1 MSAVL
6 FSRLEEYLSR
16 LSCNDQT
23 QTRVWVDADGRAQG
37 RYFNSTLT
45 SAFQPIR
52 ALHDGAVIGH
62 EGFARSYSEADPG
75 LCVWKLLDHAASDD
89 ESVALDRLC
98 RMLHAMNFFRQ
109 PEAGG
114 SDLYLSVHAR
124 LMAAVDGN
132 HGAAF
137 GRVLEA
143 LDLPRERIVLQ
154 LPVVS
159 RQQNW
164 LLDYV
169 ADNYRRNGFRIAV
182 NAVDATEALTL
193 IERVRPAVVKIDA
206 REVGRDEPMLR
217 LLSACD
223 GIDVRA
229 VFKRVESAQVADAL
243 GSIAAQCGKTVHIQ
257 GFLRDLPTA
266 SLGADARLGNVVV
279 PVPAA
284 SLRAGAA

>member
-1 MSAVL
+1 MSAAIL
-6 FSRLEEYLSR
+6 FFRLEDYLSR
-16 LSCNDQT
+16 LSHNGQT
-23 QTRVWVDADGRAQG
+23 QVWVDAEGRAQG

-52 ALHDGAVIGH
+52 ALHDGSVIGY
-62 EGFARSYSEADPG
+62 EGFARSYSEADQG

-109 PEAGG
+109 PEAGD

-132 HGAAF
+132 HGTAF

-143 LDLPRERIVLQ
+143 LELPRERIVLQ

-169 ADNYRRNGFRIAV
+169 ADNYRRNGFRIAL
-182 NAVDATEALTL
+182 NALDATDALRL
-193 IERVRPAVVKIDA
+193 VERVRPAVVKIDA
-206 REVGRDEPMLR
+206 REIVDDEPVLR

-223 GIDVRA
+223 GIGVQT
-229 VFKRVESAQVADAL
+229 VFKRVESVRVAGAL

-257 GFLRDLPTA
+257 GFLHDL
-266 SLGADARLGNVVV
+266 
-279 PVPAA
+279 PAA
-284 SLRAGAA
+284 SLGSGNAVAPMPVAMLRAGVA

>member
-1 MSAVL
+1 MLGAL
-6 FSRLEEYLSR
+6 FSRLEDYLSR
-16 LSCNDQT
+16 LSCNGQT
-23 QTRVWVDADGRAQG
+23 QTRVWAHAEGRAQG

-143 LDLPRERIVLQ
+143 LELPRERIVLQ
-154 LPVVS
+154 LPVVT

-182 NAVDATEALTL
+182 NVPDATEALTL
-193 IERVRPAVVKIDA
+193 VERMRPAVVKIDA
-206 REVGRDEPMLR
+206 REIGRDEPVLR
-217 LLSACD
+217 LLAACD
-223 GIDVRA
+223 RIGVRA
-229 VFKRVESAQVADAL
+229 VFKRVESMQVADAL
-243 GSIAAQCGKTVHIQ
+243 KRIAAQCGKTAHVQ
-257 GFLRDLPTA
+257 GFLHDLPTA
-266 SLGADARLGNVVV
+266 SLGAGARLGNVVPPL
-279 PVPAA
+279 PVAM
-284 SLRAGAA
+284 LRAGAA

>member
-1 MSAVL
+1 MLGAL
-6 FSRLEEYLSR
+6 FSRLEDYLSR
-16 LSCNDQT
+16 LSCNGQT
-23 QTRVWVDADGRAQG
+23 QTRVWADAEGRAQG

-98 RMLHAMNFFRQ
+98 RMLHTMNFFRQ

-143 LDLPRERIVLQ
+143 LELPRERIVLQ
-154 LPVVS
+154 LPVVT

-169 ADNYRRNGFRIAV
+169 ADNYRRNGFRIAI
-182 NAVDATEALTL
+182 NAPDATEALKL
-193 IERVRPAVVKIDA
+193 VERVRPGVVKIDA
-206 REVGRDEPMLR
+206 REIGCDKPVLH

-223 GIDVRA
+223 GIGVRT
-229 VFKRVESAQVADAL
+229 VFKRVGSTQVADAL
-243 GSIAAQCGKTVHIQ
+243 ESIVAQCDKTVYVQ
-257 GFLRDLPTA
+257 GFLHDMPTA
-266 SLGADARLGNVVV
+266 SLGGGARTGNAVA

-284 SLRAGAA
+284 TLRAGVA

>member
-1 MSAVL
+1 MSAAIL
-6 FSRLEEYLSR
+6 FPKLEDYLSR
-16 LSCNDQT
+16 LSCNGQT
-23 QTRVWVDADGRAQG
+23 QVWVDAEGRAQG

-52 ALHDGAVIGH
+52 ALHDGVVTGY
-62 EGFARSYSEADPG
+62 EGFARSYSEVHPG

-98 RMLHAMNFFRQ
+98 RMLHTMNFFRQ
-109 PEAGG
+109 PEAG
-114 SDLYLSVHAR
+114 SRDLYLSVHAR

-132 HGAAF
+132 HGSAF

-154 LPVVS
+154 LPVVT

-169 ADNYRRNGFRIAV
+169 ADNYRCNGFRIAV
-182 NAVDATEALTL
+182 NAPDADEALNL
-193 IERVRPAVVKIDA
+193 VERVRPAVVKIDA
-206 REVGRDEPMLR
+206 REIVRDEPVLR

-223 GIDVRA
+223 GIGVLT
-229 VFKRVESAQVADAL
+229 VFKRVESTQVADAL
-243 GSIAAQCGKTVHIQ
+243 GRIAAQSGKAVHVQ
-257 GFLRDLPTA
+257 GFLRDMPTA
-266 SLGADARLGNVVV
+266 SLGAGARSGKAVALVS
-279 PVPAA
+279 AA
-284 SLRAGAA
+284 MLRAGVA

>member
-1 MSAVL
+1 MSAAIL
-6 FSRLEEYLSR
+6 FPNLEDYLSR
-16 LSCNDQT
+16 LSCNGQ
-23 QTRVWVDADGRAQG
+23 QIRVDAEGRAQG

-52 ALHDGAVIGH
+52 TLHDGAVIGY

-98 RMLHAMNFFRQ
+98 RMLHTMNFFRQ
-109 PEAGG
+109 PEAGS

-137 GRVLEA
+137 GRVLEV
-143 LDLPRERIVLQ
+143 LELPRERIVLQ
-154 LPVVS
+154 LPVVT

-164 LLDYV
+164 LLHHV

-182 NAVDATEALTL
+182 NAPDAAEALNL
-193 IERVRPAVVKIDA
+193 VERVRPAVVKVDA
-206 REVGRDEPMLR
+206 REIVHGEPVLR
-217 LLSACD
+217 LLSTCD
-223 GIDVRA
+223 GAGVLT
-229 VFKRVESAQVADAL
+229 VFKRVESTQVADAL
-243 GSIAAQCGKTVHIQ
+243 GSIAAQCGQTVHVQ
-257 GFLRDLPTA
+257 GFLRDMPTA
-266 SLGADARLGNVVV
+266 SLGAGARSGNAVA
-279 PVPAA
+279 PV
-284 SLRAGAA
+284 SDIMLRVGAA